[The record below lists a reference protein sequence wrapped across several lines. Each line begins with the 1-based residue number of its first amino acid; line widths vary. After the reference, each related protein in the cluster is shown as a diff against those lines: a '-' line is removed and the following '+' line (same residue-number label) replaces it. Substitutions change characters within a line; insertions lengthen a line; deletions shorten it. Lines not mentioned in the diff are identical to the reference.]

1 MNKKEDI
8 TCQLIYKYCQIRFTV
23 SFITTMSPS
32 MDKIHA
38 MQVFVRVAEMQ
49 SFTKAA
55 ESLGLP
61 KGSLSRQ
68 IQALENSL
76 GSRLLHRTTRR
87 VQLTQD
93 GQVYLERCRDVL
105 ATLDE
110 MDSLFQH
117 DPATLSGRLRV
128 DMPVSL
134 ASNYLIPLLPDFL
147 QHYPGIELELSSSD
161 RRVDVIREGF
171 DCVVRVGVLE
181 DSGLIARELGH
192 LPLINCASPG
202 YLVRFGIPNTLE
214 DLSQHA
220 MVHYSQHLGG
230 QPGGFEYDEGNT
242 TRWIKT
248 GGVITVNSTETYRAA
263 CIAGL
268 GIIQVPRAGVLQ
280 ALKEKKLVEIL
291 PQFAARPMPVSLL
304 YPHRHNLARRV
315 RVFIEWLSQ
324 ALKHYV
330 T

>member
-1 MNKKEDI
+1 
-8 TCQLIYKYCQIRFTV
+8 
-23 SFITTMSPS
+23 

-93 GQVYLERCRDVL
+93 GQVYVERCRDVL

-110 MDSLFQH
+110 MDALFQH

-128 DMPVSL
+128 DMRVSL
-134 ASNYLIPLLPDFL
+134 ACNYLIPLLPDFL
-147 QHYPGIELELSSSD
+147 QQYPGIELELSSSD

-181 DSGLIARELGH
+181 DSGLIARQIGH
-192 LPLINCASPG
+192 LPLINCASPD
-202 YLVRFGIPNTLE
+202 YLARFGTPDTLE
-214 DLSQHA
+214 ALSQHA

-230 QPGGFEYDEGNT
+230 LPDGFEYDDGKT
-242 TRWIKT
+242 TRLIKT
-248 GGVITVNSTETYRAA
+248 GGAVTVNSTETYRAA

-291 PQFAARPMPVSLL
+291 PQFTARPMPVALL
-304 YPHRHNLARRV
+304 YPHRRNLARRV

-324 ALKHYV
+324 TLTHYV